1 MSIADETKV
10 KMVAA
15 IDHLKQELKNLRT
28 GRANPAVL
36 DNVQVEV
43 YGSQMRLKELA
54 SITAPEPRQLLV
66 TPFDPQ
72 TAGSIGKGIER
83 ANLNLQP
90 IQDGHI
96 IRIQVPPMD
105 ENTRKDI
112 VKQGKKKTEET
123 KVAVRE
129 IRRKQ
134 NELARKAKADGDIAE
149 DLLKKFE
156 KQIQAHTDQY
166 CKEADE
172 IMSVKEKEIT
182 TV

>member
-1 MSIADETKV
+1 MSIADQTKE

-15 IDHLKQELKNLRT
+15 IDHLRQELKNLRT
-28 GRANPAVL
+28 GRANPSVL

-54 SITAPEPRQLLV
+54 NVTAPEARQLLV

-72 TAGSIGKGIER
+72 TVGPISKGIER

-90 IQDGHI
+90 IQDGNI
-96 IRIQVPPMD
+96 VRIQVPPMD
-105 ENTRKDI
+105 ESMRKEI
-112 VKQGKKKTEET
+112 VKQGRKKTEDA
-123 KVAVRE
+123 KISIRE

-166 CKEADE
+166 CKECDE
-172 IMSVKEKEIT
+172 IMNIKEKEIT

>member
-1 MSIADETKV
+1 MNIADETKV
-10 KMVAA
+10 KMLAA

-28 GRANPAVL
+28 GRANPSIL
-36 DNVQVEV
+36 DNVQVDV

-54 SITAPEPRQLLV
+54 NVTAPEPRQLLI

-72 TAGSIGKGIER
+72 TVGPISKGIER

-90 IQDGHI
+90 IQDGNI
-96 IRIQVPPMD
+96 VRIQVPPMD

-123 KVAVRE
+123 KVAIRE

-149 DLLKKFE
+149 DQLKKFE
-156 KQIQAHTDQY
+156 KQIQTHTDQY
-166 CKEADE
+166 CKESDE